1 MTRNGVDRAAGRV
14 VTLMLAGLCLFIL
27 SPDVSYFCTPGY
39 AKRES
44 IPLHSIRAHLFF
56 QCHVNETLSPSMPR
70 GKKMNSLRIFEQ
82 SFTVLQMEI
91 FWKKKQS
98 WNYMHVPRKSFKTDK
113 KTLDNA
119 SIMWLV
125 WNELLNE
132 STWKQTNQSS
142 CCVF

>member
-1 MTRNGVDRAAGRV
+1 
-14 VTLMLAGLCLFIL
+14 MLAGLCLFIL

-70 GKKMNSLRIFEQ
+70 EKKMNSLRIFEQ

-91 FWKKKQS
+91 F
-98 WNYMHVPRKSFKTDK
+98 
-113 KTLDNA
+113 
-119 SIMWLV
+119 
-125 WNELLNE
+125 
-132 STWKQTNQSS
+132 
-142 CCVF
+142 